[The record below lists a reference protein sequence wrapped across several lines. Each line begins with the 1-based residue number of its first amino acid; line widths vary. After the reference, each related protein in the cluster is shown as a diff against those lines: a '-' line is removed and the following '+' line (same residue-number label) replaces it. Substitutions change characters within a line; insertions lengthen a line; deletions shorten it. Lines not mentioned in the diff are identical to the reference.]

1 MDENT
6 ISVSNCPTCGHFPT
20 QFIAE
25 GEGTVHRAL
34 PERRRDDRLY
44 IKLSHT
50 LEPLPDDAPNSDVG
64 AIHLLQNNMIVAAI
78 NVGDRT
84 WPHEEGEQAAAE
96 LEHCGVKGWQMGDD
110 KELEPIIDRSRHNPA
125 CDPNFFFW
133 IRTDDWYW
141 TRRRAS
147 WNPSSGAWY
156 LFFSY
161 GSADTD
167 SRGGECFVLAV
178 RPAGVPGQ

>member
-1 MDENT
+1 MDQ

-25 GEGTVHRAL
+25 GEGTLHRAL
-34 PERRRDDRLY
+34 PQGSSLGLFR
-44 IKLSHT
+44 KLSHT

-78 NVGDRT
+78 NVGDRE
-84 WPHEEGEQAAAE
+84 WKHEAGEQACAE
-96 LEHCGVKGWQMGDD
+96 LEHCGVNGWAMGDD
-110 KELEPIIDRSRHNPA
+110 KQLEPIVDRSRHNPA

-133 IRTDDWYW
+133 IKPDWYW
-141 TRRRAS
+141 TSRRWS
-147 WNPSSGAWY
+147 PNPSSDAWCLSFY
-156 LFFSY
+156 NGYAYANDRSY
-161 GSADTD
+161 
-167 SRGGECFVLAV
+167 ECFVLAV

>member
-1 MDENT
+1 MDT

-44 IKLSHT
+44 IKLSHA

-78 NVGDRT
+78 NVGDRE
-84 WPHEEGEQAAAE
+84 WNHEAGEQACAE
-96 LEHCGVKGWQMGDD
+96 LEHCGLKGWTMGDD
-110 KELEPIIDRSRHNPA
+110 KQLEPIIDRGFHNPA
-125 CDPNFFFW
+125 CDQKFFFW
-133 IRTDDWYW
+133 IKPTWYW
-141 TRRRAS
+141 TAKR
-147 WNPSSGAWY
+147 WNPDPSSGAW
-156 LFFSY
+156 LFLLGNGDALCDY
-161 GSADTD
+161 
-167 SRGGECFVLAV
+167 RGVECFVLAV